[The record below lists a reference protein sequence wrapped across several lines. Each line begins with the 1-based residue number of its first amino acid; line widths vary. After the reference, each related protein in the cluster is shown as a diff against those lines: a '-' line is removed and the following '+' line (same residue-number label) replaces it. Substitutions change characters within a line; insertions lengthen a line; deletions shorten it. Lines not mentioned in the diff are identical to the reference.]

1 MDWYSP
7 DELASE
13 LWQLIRYLL
22 ISPSL
27 EPLRLSLSAEWL
39 SDAFCRQSKSKSS
52 SSAFAMDFPMT
63 EFLGVLDEII

>member
-22 ISPSL
+22 ISTSL
-27 EPLRLSLSAEWL
+27 EPFRLSLSAECL
-39 SDAFCRQSKSKSS
+39 NDAFCRQSKSKSS

-63 EFLGVLDEII
+63 EFLGATG